1 MQSKS
6 VATQAASLPSERQ
19 FVKLRQT
26 IRENNNIAVT
36 NIFLEVHNQ
45 AIIARKA
52 HATVG
57 KPHKANFQVSFQRFV
72 LNK

>member
-1 MQSKS
+1 M
-6 VATQAASLPSERQ
+6 ATQAVSLPSERQ
-19 FVKLRQT
+19 FVKLRRT
-26 IRENNNIAVT
+26 ICESNNIAVT

-45 AIIARKA
+45 AIITRKA
-52 HATVG
+52 HAAVG